1 MEQLLRAK
9 LSGTIYEVVS
19 WVPLGGK
26 ESAFRRGSCP
36 ASDSIHVFVY

>member
-1 MEQLLRAK
+1 MEQLLQAE

-19 WVPLGGK
+19 RVPPGGK
-26 ESAFRRGSCP
+26 EPALRRGSCL